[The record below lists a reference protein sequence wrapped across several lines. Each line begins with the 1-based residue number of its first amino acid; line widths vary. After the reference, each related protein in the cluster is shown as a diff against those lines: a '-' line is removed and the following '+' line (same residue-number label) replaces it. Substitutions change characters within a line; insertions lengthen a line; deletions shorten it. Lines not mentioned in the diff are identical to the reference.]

1 MGRALAALP
10 GKGYMEAPMDD
21 LSVIIPSYNGQ
32 EHLDRTLSDLLD
44 IAPRAEVIVV
54 DGGSTDG
61 SRQLVRDQY
70 PNVRLLE
77 VPNHGFS
84 HATNRGVEASTRSL
98 VLLLNSD
105 LFLNKKCLEAMA
117 DTLRRERRVGA
128 VGPHLFNPDGTRQH
142 HFSWPYWPRYLP
154 ALTGP
159 LRVGVLCG
167 ACIMTRREVLDDV
180 GGLDESFFLYNE
192 ELDWCKRVRV
202 AGYRIQL
209 LPVGAVHVGG
219 GSTAPSPELLLE
231 RYRGYLYLIDKRHP
245 RLFVESIR
253 RLMHFKAWFY
263 KRFDSQPEFR
273 SMWKQLEAIT
283 ERRDYD
289 ESPFDVSGRRIP
301 DLSVRA
307 SEPPPSPVALE
318 LDRAAE

>member
-1 MGRALAALP
+1 
-10 GKGYMEAPMDD
+10 MED

-32 EHLDRTLSDLLD
+32 EHLDRTLADLLD
-44 IAPRAEVIVV
+44 IAPTAEVIVV
-54 DGGSTDG
+54 DGGSSDG
-61 SRQLVRDQY
+61 SRQLVLDNY

-84 HATNRGVEASTRSL
+84 HATNRGVAASTRPL

-105 LFLNKKCLEAMA
+105 LFLNRKCLETMA
-117 DTLRRERRVGA
+117 NTLRQNKEVGA

-154 ALTGP
+154 ALSGP

-167 ACIMTRREVLDDV
+167 ACIMTRRDVFEYV

-202 AGYRIQL
+202 AGYRILL

-245 RLFVESIR
+245 RLFVESVR
-253 RLMHFKAWFY
+253 HLMHFKAWFY
-263 KRFDSQPEFR
+263 KRFDSEADFR
-273 SMWKQLEAIT
+273 SMWRRLEEIT

-289 ESPFDVSGRRIP
+289 QSPFEVSGRRIP
-301 DLSVRA
+301 DLPFA
-307 SEPPPSPVALE
+307 PEAPAPPSVAALE
-318 LDRAAE
+318 LDTAAE